1 MSDERVLTQKQR
13 RMTLQNLGQFDGG
26 ETCSFEQRPLSEHG
40 CIFEETAL
48 HDNYNNN
55 FPKIIAML
63 PVILE
68 FIEHKKIIFILI
80 LKNNIHYIYVELF
93 VRHHALNFPHRLIA

>member
-26 ETCSFEQRPLSEHG
+26 ETCSFEQRSLSEYG

-55 FPKIIAML
+55 FPQIIAML
-63 PVILE
+63 PVMLE
-68 FIEHKKIIFILI
+68 FIDHKKIIF
-80 LKNNIHYIYVELF
+80 NSQE
-93 VRHHALNFPHRLIA
+93 